1 MLQIKN
7 ESDRIF
13 RIFYWSIGVME
24 YCNTNLYCIS
34 PKLQYSIHFNPVPSD
49 PGSGKNFAII
59 KMFLATVEYYYYT
72 DK

>member
-1 MLQIKN
+1 
-7 ESDRIF
+7 
-13 RIFYWSIGVME
+13 ME

-34 PKLQYSIHFNPVPSD
+34 KTFLLWQNFYPVPSD